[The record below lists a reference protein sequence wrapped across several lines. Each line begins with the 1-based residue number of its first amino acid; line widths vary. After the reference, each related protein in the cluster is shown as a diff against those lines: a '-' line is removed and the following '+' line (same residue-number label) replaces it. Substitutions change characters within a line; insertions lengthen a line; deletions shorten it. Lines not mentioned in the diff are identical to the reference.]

1 MPLVAW
7 LHHSRCGARH
17 SPAGRAAGQRLR
29 PSFLQ
34 KPAFA
39 WFAIALP
46 ANLIAQFS
54 KVKGPITAKLIFS
67 AQTVWLFQHR
77 IFIVKT

>member
-1 MPLVAW
+1 VQGIRQLAVPPGSAFV
-7 LHHSRCGARH
+7 HPSCKSRRLLGLR
-17 SPAGRAAGQRLR
+17 SP
-29 PSFLQ
+29 S
-34 KPAFA
+34 
-39 WFAIALP
+39 P